1 MDTAK
6 DTPAEQ
12 HRMEKED
19 IEDLGTVTLSRG
31 GHVIHC
37 LTVIGQ
43 IEGHTEA
50 PQGQKTTKYEHVI
63 PQLVAVQEDPRIE
76 GLLVLLNTV
85 GGDVEAGLA
94 LAELIASI
102 SKPSATLVLGGGH
115 SIGIPLAVSARHSF
129 IVPTATMTVHP
140 VRHSGLI
147 LGVPQTM
154 HCFEQMQQRITGF
167 VAAHS
172 GMPEKRYTQLMLH
185 TGELVM
191 DMGTVLDGRRAVKEK
206 LIDELGGLSD
216 ALAWLYG
223 GKALRLPAGRF
234 ELRSAFALR
243 RNSGKIIFY
252 FAFVALCGALQT
264 PFHERGWVRSIFLK
278 KNNIMVCHFCP
289 CVVQ

>member
-85 GGDVEAGLA
+85 GGDVETGLA

-115 SIGIPLAVSARHSF
+115 SIGIPLAVAARHSF

-140 VRHSGLI
+140 VRHSGMV
-147 LGVPQTM
+147 LGVPQTLRY
-154 HCFEQMQQRITGF
+154 FEQMQERIVSF
-167 VAAHS
+167 VTEHS
-172 GMPEKRYTQLMLH
+172 KITARRFTQLMH
-185 TGELVM
+185 NTGELVM
-191 DMGTVLDGRRAVKEK
+191 DMGTVLDGRQAVEEG
-206 LIDELGGLSD
+206 LIDELGGLRD
-216 ALAWLYG
+216 ALGYLY
-223 GKALRLPAGRF
+223 K
-234 ELRSAFALR
+234 EIE
-243 RNSGKIIFY
+243 K
-252 FAFVALCGALQT
+252 
-264 PFHERGWVRSIFLK
+264 
-278 KNNIMVCHFCP
+278 
-289 CVVQ
+289 

>member
-19 IEDLGTVTLSRG
+19 IEDLGTITLSRG

-85 GGDVEAGLA
+85 GGDVETGLA

-115 SIGIPLAVSARHSF
+115 SIGIPLAVAARHSF

-140 VRHSGLI
+140 VRHSGMV
-147 LGVPQTM
+147 LGVPQTLRY
-154 HCFEQMQQRITGF
+154 FEQMQERIVSF
-167 VAAHS
+167 VTEHS
-172 GMPEKRYTQLMLH
+172 KITARRFTQLMH
-185 TGELVM
+185 NTGELVM
-191 DMGTVLDGRRAVKEK
+191 DMGTVLDGRQAVEEG
-206 LIDELGGLSD
+206 LIDELGGLRD
-216 ALAWLYG
+216 ALGYLY
-223 GKALRLPAGRF
+223 K
-234 ELRSAFALR
+234 EIE
-243 RNSGKIIFY
+243 K
-252 FAFVALCGALQT
+252 
-264 PFHERGWVRSIFLK
+264 
-278 KNNIMVCHFCP
+278 
-289 CVVQ
+289 

>member
-43 IEGHTEA
+43 VEGHSEA

-63 PQLVAVQEDPRIE
+63 PQLVDIEEDPEIE
-76 GLLVLLNTV
+76 GLLVILNTV

-94 LAELIASI
+94 LAELIAGV

-115 SIGIPLAVSARHSF
+115 SIGIPLAVAARHSF

-140 VRHSGLI
+140 VRHSGMV
-147 LGVPQTM
+147 LGVPQTLRY
-154 HCFEQMQQRITGF
+154 FEQMQERIVSF
-167 VAAHS
+167 VTEHS
-172 GMPEKRYTQLMLH
+172 KITARRFTQLMH
-185 TGELVM
+185 NTGELVM
-191 DMGTVLDGRRAVKEK
+191 DMGTVLDGRQAVEEG
-206 LIDELGGLSD
+206 LIDELGGLRD
-216 ALAWLYG
+216 ALGYLY
-223 GKALRLPAGRF
+223 K
-234 ELRSAFALR
+234 EIE
-243 RNSGKIIFY
+243 K
-252 FAFVALCGALQT
+252 
-264 PFHERGWVRSIFLK
+264 
-278 KNNIMVCHFCP
+278 
-289 CVVQ
+289 

>member
-1 MDTAK
+1 MPEK
-6 DTPAEQ
+6 RTPAVDQ
-12 HRMEKED
+12 QRLEKEL
-19 IEDLGTVTLSRG
+19 IEDNGTVTLTRG
-31 GHVIHC
+31 SHAIHC

-43 IEGHTEA
+43 IEGHSEA

-63 PQLVAVQEDPRIE
+63 PQLVAVQEDPQIE

-94 LAELIASI
+94 LAELIASV

-140 VRHSGLI
+140 VRHSGVI

-154 HCFEQMQQRITGF
+154 HWFDQMQQRITGF
-167 VAAHS
+167 VAGHS
-172 GMPEKRYTQLMLH
+172 GMTEKRYTELMLH

-216 ALAWLYG
+216 ALDWLHR
-223 GKALRLPAGRF
+223 AIETR
-234 ELRSAFALR
+234 E
-243 RNSGKIIFY
+243 
-252 FAFVALCGALQT
+252 
-264 PFHERGWVRSIFLK
+264 
-278 KNNIMVCHFCP
+278 
-289 CVVQ
+289 